1 MYNGQQCVTTL
12 LKLNVWHEV
21 QRTLEAWIYLKYR
34 RHTTPAC
41 GEWHRSVQVRAIHRT
56 FGGCE
61 NYSLAYTPY
70 AFIHPQRAG
79 CRKQPTKAAKTRQC
93 LCGVSVVGARC
104 LRLANVG
111 EQRLG

>member
-21 QRTLEAWIYLKYR
+21 KRTLEAWIYFKYR
-34 RHTTPAC
+34 RHTMPAY
-41 GEWHRSVQVRAIHRT
+41 GEWLHSEQVRAIRAIGDIHRT

-61 NYSLAYTPY
+61 NYSLAYTPQ

-79 CRKQPTKAAKTRQC
+79 CRK
-93 LCGVSVVGARC
+93 
-104 LRLANVG
+104 
-111 EQRLG
+111 